1 MTISPK
7 PTSGKS
13 ARFHLFE
20 YRLVTGITSGLPITR
35 PESEIGQSGFCVA
48 NASMALMDFRK
59 PRYWWMCSDLLSIF
73 NL

>member
-1 MTISPK
+1 MISYK

-20 YRLVTGITSGLPITR
+20 YRLVTRHNFRVAHYSPRIRNRSVRVLR
-35 PESEIGQSGFCVA
+35 A

-59 PRYWWMCSDLLSIF
+59 PRYWWMCSDLLFIF